1 MLEIIKI
8 QLAYLKAMRRDKR
21 AVTAMEYG
29 MIAAL
34 ISVVIVT
41 VLSTIGTKLK
51 AAFQTIA
58 DNLT

>member
-8 QLAYLKAMRRDKR
+8 QVAYLKAMRRDKR

-34 ISVVIVT
+34 ISVAIVG
-41 VLSTIGTKLK
+41 LLGTIGGKLK

-58 DNLT
+58 NNLT